1 MNRCEHT
8 ASILFSSH
16 PSNMKSPLSVPL
28 IAVGVLLFT
37 DVPLKAQPSSGAATA
52 SQLQAWDWIDDK
64 ENKAK
69 SAAEVFA
76 HYESHREA
84 FASAPVAKDRSYCRA
99 AYRVASA
106 AFELKKP
113 EFESLLKMA
122 EEIADRDSVT
132 RVFSVARPAVLAHS
146 EFLRPLVNL
155 GEYEMALALVERAEL
170 RRKKYLAALPR
181 GTSPMLN
188 DSYSMEETMILR
200 DLMKSIGDYEGLE
213 KQIRAEMAEKE
224 KDGRKLLDQVKKA
237 GGGKEPGLPTLGD
250 LSALTG
256 FMSKMMIPELAET
269 VAKQGRIAEAEK
281 MLGEYRSTKKS
292 SKKGV
297 AGMVTG
303 MLGGAIDAKDGL
315 SEAEVYLMAG
325 RPKEA
330 LDVLEKAA
338 KGQKNFV
345 GWIGGVNKGQPNPL
359 TAYEKVSS
367 AKLYNTRTKCL
378 WALGRFAE
386 ALEAQEN
393 MLQRMNDLAP
403 THPDV
408 ISARQMRAWA
418 LLANGKGKDAHS
430 EVETIAADQ
439 LKTVDNLLRFASVRQ
454 RMVYLQQADPFSL
467 LVTTG
472 DKERLADAVLRL
484 KGVVLDSMLEEQRLA
499 RGNGDK
505 EAQALLTKLTD
516 LRRNF
521 DDASAGSEGDAA
533 ALSQEIEKTESK
545 LASLT
550 AATLTAR
557 GALSVTQEQVKAAL
571 GAGDALLEFVR
582 YRQLSKAGKWS
593 SQYGALVLRSGRETA
608 WTPVGDAADVDQSI
622 HALLDLLSGRSESK
636 GDAKLERDLKKLHSL
651 LLQPLAEATGDAR
664 RLIIAPDG
672 DLGLLSFATL
682 IAPDGRFVSE
692 ACEIAYV
699 SNARDLLRTDS
710 APETAAAQMVIIANP
725 DYDMTGQEIAAHGL
739 SRGAFTAFDRSSL
752 PKLDRLDGTAAEMK
766 QIGDV
771 ATAAGIA
778 TTSFA
783 ERDAREEVL
792 RSLKSSPRF
801 LHLATHGFVLSPAG
815 AVRAAGRGD
824 SAGGLQES
832 AFAMAG
838 RTGSVAVADNP
849 LQRSVLALAGAN
861 VTFDKWRSG
870 VTPPAASDGVLTA
883 AEVATLDLSKT
894 WLAVLSACETAAGET
909 LSGEGV
915 MGMRR
920 GFFLAGVDHL
930 VMTFWPI
937 ADAET
942 VQVMTD
948 FYRAVGQKIHPA
960 TALHQVQRDALVKWR
975 KEQGLLKAVFFAGPF
990 ALSTTGKLP
999 PP

>member
-1 MNRCEHT
+1 MKLLFPAPLISVCGLLFADLSST
-8 ASILFSSH
+8 AQSS
-16 PSNMKSPLSVPL
+16 SASPL
-28 IAVGVLLFT
+28 
-37 DVPLKAQPSSGAATA
+37 A
-52 SQLQAWDWIDDK
+52 SQVQAWDWFDEK
-64 ENKAK
+64 ENKEQPP
-69 SAAEVFA
+69 AEVFA
-76 HYESHREA
+76 HYESHRDA
-84 FASAPVAKDRSYCRA
+84 FASAPVAKDRSYARA

-113 EFESLLKMA
+113 EFEPLLNMA
-122 EEIADRDSVT
+122 EEMAERDAVT
-132 RVFSVARPAVLAHS
+132 RVFSIARPAILAHT
-146 EFLRPLVNL
+146 EFLRPLVNM
-155 GEYEMALALVERAEL
+155 GEYEMALGLVERAEA

-188 DSYSMEETMILR
+188 DSYSSEETMILR

-224 KDGRKLLDQVKKA
+224 KDGRKILDEVKKA
-237 GGGKEPGLPTLGD
+237 GGAVSG

-256 FMSKMMIPELAET
+256 VMSKMMMPELAET

-281 MLGEYRSTKKS
+281 ILSEYRTSQKQ

-345 GWIGGVNKGQPNPL
+345 GWIGAVNKGQPNPL
-359 TAYEKVSS
+359 TAYERVSS

-393 MLQRMNDLAP
+393 MLRRMNDLAP

-418 LLANGKGKDAHS
+418 LLANGKEKDAHS

-439 LKTVDNLLRFASVRQ
+439 MKTVDNLLRFASVRQ

-467 LVTTG
+467 LVATG

-499 RGNGDK
+499 RGNGGE
-505 EAQALLTKLTD
+505 EAQALLAKLTD
-516 LRRNF
+516 LKRNF
-521 DDASAGSEGDAA
+521 DDTSAGSEGDAA

-571 GAGDALLEFVR
+571 GAGDALVEFVHH
-582 YRQLSKAGKWS
+582 RQLSKAGKWS
-593 SQYGALVLRSGRETA
+593 AQYGALVLRPGRETA
-608 WTPVGDAADVDQSI
+608 WTPLGSAAEVDHAV
-622 HALLDLLSGRSESK
+622 HALLDLMSGRVESK
-636 GDAKLERDLKKLHSL
+636 GDDQLERELRSLHRL
-651 LLQPLAEATGDAR
+651 LLQPLVEAIRDVR
-664 RLIIAPDG
+664 RVIIAPDG
-672 DLGLLSFATL
+672 DLGLLSFAAL
-682 IAPDGRFVSE
+682 MAPDGRFVSE
-692 ACEIAYV
+692 DLEIVYV
-699 SNARDLLRTDS
+699 SNARDLLRTGS
-710 APETAAAQMVIIANP
+710 ALQAATAQMVIFANP
-725 DYDMTGQEIAAHGL
+725 DYDMTGQETITREL

-752 PKLDRLDGTAAEMK
+752 PMLGPLKGTAAEMK
-766 QIGDV
+766 LVGEI
-771 ATAAGIA
+771 ASAAGIA
-778 TTSFA
+778 TASFA
-783 ERDAREEVL
+783 GREAREETL
-792 RSLKSSPRF
+792 RTLKSSPRF
-801 LHLATHGFVLSPAG
+801 LHLATHGLVLPPSG
-815 AVRAAGRGD
+815 SVRVAGRGD
-824 SAGGLQES
+824 GAGGLQES

-838 RTGSVAVADNP
+838 RAGSVAVADNP
-849 LQRSVLALAGAN
+849 LQRSVLTLAGAN

-870 VTPPAASDGVLTA
+870 VTPPTASDGVLTA
-883 AEVATLDLSKT
+883 AEAATLNLDGT
-894 WLAVLSACETAAGET
+894 WLAVLSACETASGET

-930 VMTFWPI
+930 AMTFWSI
-937 ADAET
+937 ADDQT
-942 VQVMTD
+942 VQLMSD
-948 FYRAVGQKIHPA
+948 FYKAVCAGVHPA
-960 TALHQVQRDALVKWR
+960 TALHRVQRDGLLKWR
-975 KEQGLLKAVFFAGPF
+975 KEEGLFRAVYYAGPF